1 MAEERNISFHLT
13 DDKDFKNPIWAVGD
27 SLVPAIGDSI
37 TIESADDVF
46 STYRIVGRD
55 WATAKQGARSFTQ
68 VRLLVVE
75 VTDPWF
81 L

>member
-13 DDKDFKNPIWAVGD
+13 DDKNFKNPVWAISD
-27 SLVPAIGDSI
+27 TLVPAIGDSI
-37 TIESADDVF
+37 TIESVDDAF
-46 STYRIVGRD
+46 DTYRVVGRN
-55 WATAKQGARSFTQ
+55 WNTAKQGASSFTQ
-68 VRLLVVE
+68 VRVIVAE